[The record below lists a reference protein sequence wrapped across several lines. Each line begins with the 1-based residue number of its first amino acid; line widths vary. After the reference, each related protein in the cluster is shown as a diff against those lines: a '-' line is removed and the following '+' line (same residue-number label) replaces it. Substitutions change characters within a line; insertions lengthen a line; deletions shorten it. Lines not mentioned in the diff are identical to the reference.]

1 MESKPE
7 DNVLFDRVFAIGRV
21 NDGDPAIYHDVTLS
35 QAEEVERE
43 YAKRA
48 MPGGS
53 STYLTSFEDWFLE
66 HCMNREVRP
75 VESLE
80 QFSVSESRSIR
91 EIAIKALK
99 DRYGILQS
107 DKLNAEM
114 VSLTRKMVEV
124 NQSVANSTKLTFW
137 STLAAAVI
145 ALIALCVSCST
156 NK

>member
-1 MESKPE
+1 
-7 DNVLFDRVFAIGRV
+7 
-21 NDGDPAIYHDVTLS
+21 
-35 QAEEVERE
+35 
-43 YAKRA
+43 
-48 MPGGS
+48 
-53 STYLTSFEDWFLE
+53 
-66 HCMNREVRP
+66 MNREVRP
-75 VESLE
+75 VEALE
-80 QFSVSESRSIR
+80 QFSASESRSIR

-114 VSLTRKMVEV
+114 VSLTSKMVEI

-137 STLAAAVI
+137 ATFATAVI